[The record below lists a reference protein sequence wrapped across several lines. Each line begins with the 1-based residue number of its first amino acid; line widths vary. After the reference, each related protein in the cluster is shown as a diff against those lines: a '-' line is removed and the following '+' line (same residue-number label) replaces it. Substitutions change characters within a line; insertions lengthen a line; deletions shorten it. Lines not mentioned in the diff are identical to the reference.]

1 MTAAGTLTP
10 PASAAAPATG
20 EGLRVRG
27 LRVAMGPL
35 PIVHGVDLAVAPGEI
50 LGLVGESGSGK
61 SVSLRAIPGL
71 LPPKARIAGE
81 VLWNGRNLLALP
93 PRALQ
98 QVRGREVAMIF
109 QEPGLALNPVM
120 TVGAQID
127 ESLQAHF
134 PRLGRAARRERAE
147 QLLAEVGIPS
157 PRERLGS
164 YPHEFSGGMR
174 QRAMI
179 AIALAPG
186 PRLLL
191 ADEPTTAL
199 DVTVQDGILR
209 LLRRLVEEHR
219 MAMILVTHDLGVVAE
234 TCDRVSVMYAGRV
247 VESGPAAGLFAH
259 PRHAYTAALL
269 GAMPGEENEGGRLS
283 PVPGTPPSPLRM
295 PPGCAFAPRCTWR
308 MAGCEAGVPALE
320 SVEPDHLAACLAADL
335 LPPRWME
342 QER

>member
-1 MTAAGTLTP
+1 M
-10 PASAAAPATG
+10 
-20 EGLRVRG
+20 
-27 LRVAMGPL
+27 
-35 PIVHGVDLAVAPGEI
+35 
-50 LGLVGESGSGK
+50 
-61 SVSLRAIPGL
+61 SLRAIPGL

-219 MAMILVTHDLGVVAE
+219 MAMI
-234 TCDRVSVMYAGRV
+234 
-247 VESGPAAGLFAH
+247 
-259 PRHAYTAALL
+259 
-269 GAMPGEENEGGRLS
+269 
-283 PVPGTPPSPLRM
+283 
-295 PPGCAFAPRCTWR
+295 
-308 MAGCEAGVPALE
+308 
-320 SVEPDHLAACLAADL
+320 
-335 LPPRWME
+335 
-342 QER
+342 